1 MSKKNKKSTENT
13 KKDGEKLRLATEV
26 ATRALATFVSGE
38 DYLPNPDPILKAKGG
53 NIKVYRNFVDSHLSS
68 VKNKRFAA
76 ITSRPWTID
85 GSKGDAKKAK
95 MLEEYLWNLGFRDI
109 ISQMLEAI
117 GYGYAVHE
125 IVWNAVETEMGTLI
139 LPTAIKDRPQEW
151 FKFDD
156 DGKLL
161 FQDKTA
167 NRSQVP
173 DKKFLVTRN
182 RPTASN
188 PYGDPVYS
196 RCFWPLT
203 FKKGGLKFWMLFVE
217 KYGIPKALGKV
228 PAGTTDKDQKT
239 FLKMLAGL
247 VQDAVAVF
255 PNTGS
260 VELLSPPAGTGSDIH
275 SKLVQWA
282 DSEIS
287 KAWLGETLTTE
298 QTSSGGTQAMATVH
312 NDVRADLAIDDAA
325 MIESS
330 INQLIRWI
338 YEINWPTEKVIPW
351 MNIILPEDLQ
361 QARLERDLKL
371 RQLGVKFNAQ
381 YITDVY
387 GIDEKYF
394 EMTEVQQGG
403 AMFAEGPEKKPHK
416 TGIRNAGLELRKQV
430 NEFTEHLADECEKID
445 FLAPI
450 RELVENAKSLEEVRD
465 KLGGCYGEM
474 PMEKIEEE
482 MEQAF
487 IAADLAGRFTLL
499 RKAGIIDG

>member
-1 MSKKNKKSTENT
+1 MSKKNKNNQNETQNKRE
-13 KKDGEKLRLATEV
+13 LQLAKEV
-26 ATRALATFVSGE
+26 ATRNVAEYITGL
-38 DYLPNPDPILKAKGG
+38 DYLPNPDTILKAQGG
-53 NIKVYRNFVDSHLSS
+53 NIKVYREMIDAHLDA

-76 ITSRPWTID
+76 ITSRAWTID
-85 GSKGDAKKAK
+85 GSKGDQNKAK
-95 MLEEYLWNLGFRDI
+95 FVEEYLWNIDLRNT

-117 GYGYAVHE
+117 GFGYAVHE
-125 IVWNAVETEMGTLI
+125 IVWDAVATDLGVLI
-139 LPTAIKDRPQEW
+139 LPTAIKDRKQEW
-151 FKFDD
+151 FKFDND
-156 DGKLL
+156 SKLL
-161 FQDKTA
+161 LQTKDGTRQEMPA
-167 NRSQVP
+167 R
-173 DKKFLVTRN
+173 KFLVTRN
-182 RPTASN
+182 RPTTAN
-188 PYGDPVYS
+188 PYGNATYS
-196 RCFWPLT
+196 RCFWPLA

-217 KYGIPKALGKV
+217 KYGMPKAIGKV
-228 PAGTTDKDQKT
+228 PPTATDAEQQQ

-247 VQDAVAVF
+247 IRDAVAVI
-255 PNTGS
+255 PQTGS
-260 VELLSPPAGTGSDIH
+260 VELLETRLSGTNPHAEIIA
-275 SKLVQWA
+275 WA
-282 DSEIS
+282 DKAMS

-312 NDVRADLAIDDAA
+312 NDVRADLALDDAA
-325 MIESS
+325 MVESS

-338 YEINWPTEKVIPW
+338 YEINWPNEKEIPW

-361 QARLERDLKL
+361 EARLERDVKL
-371 RQLGVKFNAQ
+371 TQLGVKFNAQ
-381 YITDVY
+381 YITDIY

-403 AMFAEGPEKKPHK
+403 AMFAEHDPKPNK
-416 TGIRNAGLELRKQV
+416 PKVRNTSHELRKQV
-430 NEFTEHLADECEKID
+430 NAFTEHLADECEKVD

>member
-1 MSKKNKKSTENT
+1 MSKKNKKSTENN

-95 MLEEYLWNLGFRDI
+95 MLEEYLWNLEFRYT
-109 ISQMLEAI
+109 ISQMLEAV

-139 LPTAIKDRPQEW
+139 LPTEIKDRPQEW

-228 PAGTTDKDQKT
+228 PAGTTVQDQNT
-239 FLKMLAGL
+239 FLKMLSGL

-255 PNTGS
+255 PNTGT

-282 DSEIS
+282 DSEMS

-381 YITDVY
+381 YITDIY

-394 EMTEVQQGG
+394 EMTEVQQG
-403 AMFAEGPEKKPHK
+403 AMFAEGPEKKPK
-416 TGIRNAGLELRKQV
+416 VRNTSHELRNNV
-430 NEFTEHLADECEKID
+430 NAFTEHLANECEKID

-465 KLGGCYGEM
+465 KLGGCFGEM
-474 PMEKIEEE
+474 PMDKVADE

-487 IAADLAGRFTLL
+487 IAADLAGRFAILK
-499 RKAGIIDG
+499 KAGIIDG

>member
-1 MSKKNKKSTENT
+1 MSKKNRKSTENT
-13 KKDGEKLRLATEV
+13 QKGGEKLRLATEV

-38 DYLPNPDPILKAKGG
+38 DYLPNPDPILKAQGG
-53 NIKVYRNFVDSHLSS
+53 NIKVYRNFVDSHLDA

-95 MLEEYLWNLGFRDI
+95 MLEEYLWNLELRNT
-109 ISQMLEAI
+109 ISQMLEAD

-125 IVWNAVETEMGTLI
+125 IVWDAVETEMGTLI

-156 DGKLL
+156 EGELL
-161 FQDKTA
+161 FQDKNT
-167 NRSQVP
+167 NRAQVP

-188 PYGDPVYS
+188 PYGEPVYS

-203 FKKGGLKFWMLFVE
+203 FKKGGLKFWMIFVE

-228 PAGTTDKDQKT
+228 PAGTTVQDQNT
-239 FLKMLAGL
+239 FLKMLSGL

-260 VELLSPPAGTGSDIH
+260 VELLSPNSGAASDIH

-282 DSEIS
+282 DSEMS

-312 NDVRADLAIDDAA
+312 NDVRSDLALDDAA
-325 MIESS
+325 MVESS

-351 MNIILPEDLQ
+351 MNIILPEDMQ
-361 QARLERDLKL
+361 QARLDRDAKL
-371 RQLGVKFNAQ
+371 TQLGVKFNAQ

-394 EMTEVQQGG
+394 EMTEVQPQGG
-403 AMFAEGPEKKPHK
+403 MFAEGPEKKGK
-416 TGIRNAGLELRKQV
+416 VRNTSHELRKQV
-430 NEFTEHLADECEKID
+430 NAFTEHLEDECEKVDI
-445 FLAPI
+445 LAPI
-450 RELVENAKSLEEVRD
+450 RELVENAHSLEEVRD
-465 KLGGCYGEM
+465 KLIGCYAEM
-474 PMEKIEEE
+474 PMEKIADE

-487 IAADLAGRFTLL
+487 LAADLAGRFSILK
-499 RKAGIIDG
+499 KAGIVND